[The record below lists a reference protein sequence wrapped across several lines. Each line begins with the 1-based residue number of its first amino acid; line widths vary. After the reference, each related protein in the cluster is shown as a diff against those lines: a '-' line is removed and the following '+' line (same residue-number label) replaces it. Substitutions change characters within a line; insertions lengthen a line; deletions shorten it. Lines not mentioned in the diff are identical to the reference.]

1 MQTPETEDR
10 WYVEV
15 AGKVEMMTLDEL
27 VEGYEAG
34 RISAKTLVTEV
45 GASEW
50 HTLAEVADLPDE
62 DDGPQSMPAPPVA
75 SAAPA
80 PRAAAAVSYPPP
92 VSSRESA
99 WPPAAA
105 WGPVSTAPARSAPLS
120 VAPQSFGPISTVP
133 VVQDLDLGSM
143 DDVPFKRSK
152 GKVAFIAF
160 AAVAVIGAAG
170 FGVARTS
177 GGTSAAA
184 VPIPAAAP
192 LAGPTPASLGDWKT
206 RSGDTTPAAPTP
218 AAAPVATADSDKP
231 SDSRLSDDV
240 KTALATK
247 DKEAAAKKKAIRSNR
262 GAVRSSS
269 KGSSSGS
276 VFRSGGSENDP
287 LNSKL

>member
-15 AGKVEMMTLDEL
+15 RGKVEMMTLDEL

-50 HTLAEVADLPDE
+50 HTLAEVADLPDD
-62 DDGPQSMPAPPVA
+62 DDGPQSVQAPPV
-75 SAAPA
+75 APA

-105 WGPVSTAPARSAPLS
+105 WAPASTVPARSAPLS
-120 VAPQSFGPISTVP
+120 VPPQSFGPISTVP
-133 VVQDLDLGSM
+133 VVQDLDLDLGSL
-143 DDVPFKRSK
+143 DVPFKRSK

-206 RSGDTTPAAPTP
+206 RSGDTTPATPTP
-218 AAAPVATADSDKP
+218 AAAPVATTDSAKP
-231 SDSRLSDDV
+231 SDSRLTDDV
-240 KTALATK
+240 KSALLSK
-247 DKEAAAKKKAIRSNR
+247 DKDAAAKKKATRSTR
-262 GAVRSSS
+262 AVRNTSSKSSS
-269 KGSSSGS
+269 NS
-276 VFRSGGSENDP
+276 VFRSGGSDDDP